1 MRPLDILGFSFGA
14 VRGRKLRFV
23 LTLLGVM
30 IGVAAIVALLSLSQG
45 LQVSVTD
52 QLRSGLATDTLIV
65 APMDPE
71 SGALRIS
78 DDDRMKDI
86 DGVTMVAPVIQGIG
100 VMEAGD
106 ATLEVEVVG
115 VDLQKYRSIYGAM
128 FTSEEGEIPRGSAD
142 GEMVIGSAVKDPE
155 QDGSSIARPGDTVA
169 LMGSDLAGPMA
180 TDRSEF
186 RIAATLRE
194 VGGMNIGGLSDSAV
208 YISLDDAVDLFGTSD
223 CTFIIVQMEDDDEAT
238 IDAVTAAIKDAFD
251 DQVRISSSRG
261 VQDLVDRVF
270 STLDLFLISVASISL
285 MVAGA
290 GIMNTMMISLI
301 ERRKEIGLLKA
312 LGMRDRTVL
321 TIFLGEAAIIGITGG
336 LLGAALGTVAARL
349 VAQVWGNIDL
359 PDELGTWANV
369 GIAIQPVIEP
379 PVLMGAV
386 VFGLMISMIFAI
398 YPAWRSSRLLPVEAL
413 RNE

>member
-1 MRPLDILGFSFGA
+1 
-14 VRGRKLRFV
+14 
-23 LTLLGVM
+23 
-30 IGVAAIVALLSLSQG
+30 
-45 LQVSVTD
+45 
-52 QLRSGLATDTLIV
+52 
-65 APMDPE
+65 
-71 SGALRIS
+71 
-78 DDDRMKDI
+78 
-86 DGVTMVAPVIQGIG
+86 
-100 VMEAGD
+100 
-106 ATLEVEVVG
+106 
-115 VDLQKYRSIYGAM
+115 IYGAM

>member
-1 MRPLDILGFSFGA
+1 
-14 VRGRKLRFV
+14 
-23 LTLLGVM
+23 
-30 IGVAAIVALLSLSQG
+30 
-45 LQVSVTD
+45 
-52 QLRSGLATDTLIV
+52 
-65 APMDPE
+65 
-71 SGALRIS
+71 
-78 DDDRMKDI
+78 
-86 DGVTMVAPVIQGIG
+86 
-100 VMEAGD
+100 
-106 ATLEVEVVG
+106 
-115 VDLQKYRSIYGAM
+115 
-128 FTSEEGEIPRGSAD
+128 
-142 GEMVIGSAVKDPE
+142 
-155 QDGSSIARPGDTVA
+155 
-169 LMGSDLAGPMA
+169 
-180 TDRSEF
+180 
-186 RIAATLRE
+186 
-194 VGGMNIGGLSDSAV
+194 MNIGGLSDSAV

>member
-1 MRPLDILGFSFGA
+1 M
-14 VRGRKLRFV
+14 
-23 LTLLGVM
+23 
-30 IGVAAIVALLSLSQG
+30 
-45 LQVSVTD
+45 
-52 QLRSGLATDTLIV
+52 
-65 APMDPE
+65 
-71 SGALRIS
+71 
-78 DDDRMKDI
+78 
-86 DGVTMVAPVIQGIG
+86 
-100 VMEAGD
+100 
-106 ATLEVEVVG
+106 
-115 VDLQKYRSIYGAM
+115 QKYRSIYGAM
-128 FTSEEGEIPRGSAD
+128 FTSEEEIPRGSAD